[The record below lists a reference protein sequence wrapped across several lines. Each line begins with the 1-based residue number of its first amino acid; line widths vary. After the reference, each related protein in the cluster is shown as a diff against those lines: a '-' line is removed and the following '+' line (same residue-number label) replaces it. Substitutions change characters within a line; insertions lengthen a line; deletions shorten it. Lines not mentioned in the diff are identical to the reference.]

1 MNPFLD
7 TVLENNYVFFKYLIL
22 IELVTLYLIL

>member
-7 TVLENNYVFFKYLIL
+7 TVLENNYVFLKYLIL